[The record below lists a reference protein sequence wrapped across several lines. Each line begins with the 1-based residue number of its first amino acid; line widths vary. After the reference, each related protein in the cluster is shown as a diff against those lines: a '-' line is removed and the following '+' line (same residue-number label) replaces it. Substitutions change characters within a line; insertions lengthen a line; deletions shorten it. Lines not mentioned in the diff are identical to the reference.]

1 MAFREVFRMKKHFDY
16 SALIGESNPLL
27 RYPELLDAAID
38 EFSAKSCEDASLN
51 EILKKSGMSKGSL
64 YHHFGDKFGLYVAM
78 MDIIVQ
84 KKLSYFYPLLS
95 EELDTD
101 DFFGI
106 LKRVMK
112 ATLEFVLADERM
124 HHLSVRVM
132 EESAEFRKR
141 AFEFFV
147 PDYVQALRAY
157 IRYVMESGQIDTR
170 YPPELVAK
178 FIEIVLANLDKLVT
192 DPEPD
197 KRLETA
203 NQVLD
208 IIQHGIAGK

>member
-1 MAFREVFRMKKHFDY
+1 M
-16 SALIGESNPLL
+16 
-27 RYPELLDAAID
+27 
-38 EFSAKSCEDASLN
+38 
-51 EILKKSGMSKGSL
+51 
-64 YHHFGDKFGLYVAM
+64 
-78 MDIIVQ
+78 
-84 KKLSYFYPLLS
+84 
-95 EELDTD
+95 
-101 DFFGI
+101 
-106 LKRVMK
+106 
-112 ATLEFVLADERM
+112 LADERM

-147 PDYVQALRAY
+147 PDYFQALRAY